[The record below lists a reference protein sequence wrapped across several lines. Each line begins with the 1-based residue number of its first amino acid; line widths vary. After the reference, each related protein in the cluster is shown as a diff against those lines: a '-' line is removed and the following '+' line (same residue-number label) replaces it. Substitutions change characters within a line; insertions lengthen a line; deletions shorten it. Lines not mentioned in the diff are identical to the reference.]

1 MEQLVTIELFGKPYT
16 FKAKTEVKK
25 AKEVADV
32 LAKEVSRIESDQSGE
47 SSTTSDLTT
56 LMLAAL
62 NIAHQNI
69 ELENNVAEMRQDIAE
84 RSAKLI
90 RKIDEYVQSM
100 ETLITSWR

>member
-1 MEQLVTIELFGKPYT
+1 LEQLVTIELFGKPYT
-16 FKAKTEVKK
+16 FKAKSEVKK

-32 LAKEVSRIESDQSGE
+32 LAKEVSRIESEQSGE

-62 NIAHQNI
+62 NIAHQNM
-69 ELENNVAEMRQDIAE
+69 ELEENYSKLRQDIAE

-90 RKIDEYVQSM
+90 RKIDECVQ
-100 ETLITSWR
+100 

>member
-16 FKAKTEVKK
+16 FKAKSEVKK

-32 LAKEVSRIESDQSGE
+32 LAKEVSRVESEQSGE

-69 ELENNVAEMRQDIAE
+69 ELETNVANLRQEIAE

-90 RKIDEYVQSM
+90 RKIDEYVQ
-100 ETLITSWR
+100 

>member
-16 FKAKTEVKK
+16 FKAKSEVKK

-32 LAKEVSRIESDQSGE
+32 LVKEVSRIESEQSGE

-62 NIAHQNI
+62 NIAHQNM
-69 ELENNVAEMRQDIAE
+69 ELEHNYSKLRQDIAE

-90 RKIDEYVQSM
+90 RQIDEYVQ
-100 ETLITSWR
+100 